1 MYFYYIYIIQYPKN
15 PYNKDDMARTVLMQI
30 YGEIMIVNA
39 RNN

>member
-1 MYFYYIYIIQYPKN
+1 MQFYYIYYTVSKD